1 MSKDISQYSFGIL
14 LDDDVSA
21 KFFLLLLLY
30 FVYICIFTTR
40 INRVDG
46 VMLDWIGLCML
57 VCPACCGVCK
67 RFNIDTAP
75 TIASALKRNTNP
87 SSLHT
92 PLFLFSKKLISLNTK
107 LKV

>member
-21 KFFLLLLLY
+21 KFILLLLLY

-46 VMLDWIGLCML
+46 VMKIRWGLLLDWFVYEYAQPG
-57 VCPACCGVCK
+57 GK
-67 RFNIDTAP
+67 GST
-75 TIASALKRNTNP
+75 
-87 SSLHT
+87 
-92 PLFLFSKKLISLNTK
+92 
-107 LKV
+107 

>member
-30 FVYICIFTTR
+30 FLYICIFTTR

-46 VMLDWIGLCML
+46 VMLDWIGLCMPGMPAV
-57 VCPACCGVCK
+57 VCVKGS
-67 RFNIDTAP
+67 T
-75 TIASALKRNTNP
+75 
-87 SSLHT
+87 
-92 PLFLFSKKLISLNTK
+92 
-107 LKV
+107 

>member
-46 VMLDWIGLCML
+46 VMKIRWGLLDWF
-57 VCPACCGVCK
+57 VVYAQPVWVWK

-75 TIASALKRNTNP
+75 TIASALLYKP
-87 SSLHT
+87 SSHS
-92 PLFLFSKKLISLNTK
+92 PLFLFSKKLIS
-107 LKV
+107 

>member
-14 LDDDVSA
+14 LDDDVA

-46 VMLDWIGLCML
+46 VML
-57 VCPACCGVCK
+57 
-67 RFNIDTAP
+67 
-75 TIASALKRNTNP
+75 
-87 SSLHT
+87 
-92 PLFLFSKKLISLNTK
+92 
-107 LKV
+107 

>member
-1 MSKDISQYSFGIL
+1 MSKDISQYSFAIL

-46 VMLDWIGLCML
+46 VMKIRWGLLDWFVYASMPSLCG
-57 VCPACCGVCK
+57 CGK
-67 RFNIDTAP
+67 GST
-75 TIASALKRNTNP
+75 
-87 SSLHT
+87 
-92 PLFLFSKKLISLNTK
+92 
-107 LKV
+107 

>member
-46 VMLDWIGLCML
+46 GVIVDGLDCGLC
-57 VCPACCGVCK
+57 
-67 RFNIDTAP
+67 I
-75 TIASALKRNTNP
+75 
-87 SSLHT
+87 
-92 PLFLFSKKLISLNTK
+92 
-107 LKV
+107 

>member
-1 MSKDISQYSFGIL
+1 MSKDISQYSFAIL

-46 VMLDWIGLCML
+46 VMKIRWGLLLDWF
-57 VCPACCGVCK
+57 VYEYAQPVWGVK
-67 RFNIDTAP
+67 GST
-75 TIASALKRNTNP
+75 
-87 SSLHT
+87 
-92 PLFLFSKKLISLNTK
+92 
-107 LKV
+107 

>member
-46 VMLDWIGLCML
+46 VILVDWIGLCML
-57 VCPACCGVCK
+57 VCQ
-67 RFNIDTAP
+67 
-75 TIASALKRNTNP
+75 TI
-87 SSLHT
+87 
-92 PLFLFSKKLISLNTK
+92 F
-107 LKV
+107 